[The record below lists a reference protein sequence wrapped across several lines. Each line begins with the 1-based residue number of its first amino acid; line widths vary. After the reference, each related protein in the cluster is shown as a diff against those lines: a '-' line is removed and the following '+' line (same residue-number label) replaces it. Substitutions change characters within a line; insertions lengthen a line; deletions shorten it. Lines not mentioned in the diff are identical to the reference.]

1 VLILGIESSCDET
14 AAAVVQ
20 DGKAILSSVVA
31 SQVDVHRRY
40 GGVVPELAS
49 RKHIEAIYPV
59 VEEALERAGVSLDG
73 IDAIAATQ
81 GPGLVGSLLIGLSF
95 AKALSY
101 ARGLPLIGVSHIEG
115 HLLSIYLEEDTPS
128 FPYVALMASGGHT
141 ALYYVSDFTGYR
153 LLGQTRDDA
162 AGEAF
167 DKVAKLLGLDYPGGE
182 VISRLA
188 EQGNP
193 KKINFPRAIIS
204 KDSFDFSFSGLKT
217 AVANYI
223 RCCRENQLPLPYED
237 MAAAFQEAV
246 VDVLVDKTMKAALQ
260 YKVKNIVAAG
270 GVASNRRLREAL
282 GAAAK
287 QAGVKVFIPDPSL
300 CTDNAAMIAV
310 AGYHRFRRG
319 EGSGLDLDA
328 YSKNRP

>member
-1 VLILGIESSCDET
+1 MLILGIESSCDET

-20 DGKAILSSVVA
+20 DGNTILSSVVA

-59 VEEALERAGVSLDG
+59 VEEALEQAGLSLNG
-73 IDAIAATQ
+73 ISAIAVTQ
-81 GPGLVGSLLIGLSF
+81 GPGLVGSLLVGISF

-115 HLLSIYLEEDTPS
+115 HLLSIYLEEDNPS
-128 FPYVALMASGGHT
+128 FPYVSLMVSGGHT
-141 ALYYVSDFTGYR
+141 ALYYVSDYTNYR

-167 DKVAKLLGLDYPGGE
+167 DKVAKLLGLGYPGGAA
-182 VISRLA
+182 ISRLA

-193 KKINFPRAIIS
+193 KKTNLPRAIIS
-204 KDSFDFSFSGLKT
+204 KDSFEFSFSGLKT
-217 AVANYI
+217 AVANYV
-223 RCCRENQLPLPYED
+223 RYCREAQVPVPYED
-237 MAAAFQEAV
+237 TAAAFQEAV

-260 YKVKNIVAAG
+260 YRVKNIVAVG
-270 GVASNRRLREAL
+270 GVASNRRLREVL

-287 QAGVKVFIPDPSL
+287 QAGVKFFIPDPSL

-310 AGYHRFRRG
+310 AGYHRFVRG
-319 EGSGLDLDA
+319 EVSGLNLDA
-328 YSKNRP
+328 YSKNRL

>member
-1 VLILGIESSCDET
+1 MLILGIESSCDET
-14 AAAVVQ
+14 AAAVVR
-20 DGKAILSSVVA
+20 DGKIILSSVVA

-59 VEEALERAGVSLDG
+59 VEEALERAGVSLNG

-141 ALYYVSDFTGYR
+141 ALYYASDFTDYR

-167 DKVAKLLGLDYPGGE
+167 DKVAKLLGLGYPGGE

-193 KKINFPRAIIS
+193 KKINLPRAIIS

-223 RCCRENQLPLPYED
+223 RCCRENRIPAPYED
-237 MAAAFQEAV
+237 TAAAFQEAV
-246 VDVLVDKTMKAALQ
+246 VDVLTDKTMKAALQ

-287 QAGVKVFIPDPSL
+287 KAGVKVFIPEPSL

-310 AGYHRFRRG
+310 AGYHRFQKG
-319 EGSGLDLDA
+319 EVSGLTLDA